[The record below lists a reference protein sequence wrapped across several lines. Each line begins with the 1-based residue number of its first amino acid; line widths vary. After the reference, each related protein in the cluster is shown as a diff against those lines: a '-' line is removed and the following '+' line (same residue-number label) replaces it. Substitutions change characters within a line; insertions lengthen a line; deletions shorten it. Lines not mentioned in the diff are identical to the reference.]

1 MSPLEHLEE
10 ALELAE
16 HEEGGRSPLFK
27 VATTCRRSSGTSF
40 DIGLDPE
47 PSLSD
52 SKSARSRTRTF
63 ARTRRRSFT
72 TKSMAKL
79 QRLHSCS
86 LRLA

>member
-27 VATTCRRSSGTSF
+27 VATDCRRSSSTSF
-40 DIGLDPE
+40 DIGLDSE

-86 LRLA
+86 FRLA